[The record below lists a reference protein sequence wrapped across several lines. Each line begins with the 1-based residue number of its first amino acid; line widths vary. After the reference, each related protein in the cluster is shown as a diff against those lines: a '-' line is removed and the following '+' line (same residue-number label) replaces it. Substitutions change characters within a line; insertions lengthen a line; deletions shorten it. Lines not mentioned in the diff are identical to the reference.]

1 MSGASLS
8 LTRDVVGVLR
18 RAVDHGE
25 EDDLGFLLFNQRGVV
40 GWAGVV
46 GLLLGCYDLTGKI
59 LSLSLYF
66 LFLFS
71 FLF

>member
-25 EDDLGFLLFNQRGVV
+25 EDDMGFLLFNQRGAV

-46 GLLLGCYDLTGKI
+46 SLLLGCYGLTGKI
-59 LSLSLYF
+59 LSLYF